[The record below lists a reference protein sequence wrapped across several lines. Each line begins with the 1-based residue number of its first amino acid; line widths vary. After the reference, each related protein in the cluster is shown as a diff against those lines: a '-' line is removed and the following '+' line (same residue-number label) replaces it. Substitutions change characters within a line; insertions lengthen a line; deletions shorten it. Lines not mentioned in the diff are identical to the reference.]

1 MPSSSR
7 LLAIVTSCSVSQSKS
22 QMSDFLTVAEIY
34 RMQYRLIE
42 MFGGR
47 QGVRDQGAVEA
58 AVFRPQT
65 GYYNSIEEE
74 AAALMESLANNHGFL
89 DGNKRIAFT
98 AADVFLR
105 RNGFYIELEGLE
117 GYAFIC
123 GSMDRHEFRFVQV
136 LDWIRQHIKPLDY

>member
-1 MPSSSR
+1 MR
-7 LLAIVTSCSVSQSKS
+7 EY
-22 QMSDFLTVAEIY
+22 LTVAEVY

-42 MFGGR
+42 MFGGLH
-47 QGVRDQGAVEA
+47 GVCDKGAVEA

-74 AAALMESLANNHGFL
+74 AAALMESLGNNPGFL

-105 RNGFYIELEGLE
+105 RNGFYMEVEGLD
-117 GYAFIC
+117 GDAFIY
-123 GSMDRHEFRFVQV
+123 GSLDRHEFRFAQI
-136 LDWIRQHIKPLDY
+136 LDWIRQNVKPLL

>member
-1 MPSSSR
+1 MR
-7 LLAIVTSCSVSQSKS
+7 EY
-22 QMSDFLTVAEIY
+22 LTVAEVY

-42 MFGGR
+42 LFGGLH
-47 QGVRDQGAVEA
+47 GVRDKGAVEA

-74 AAALMESLANNHGFL
+74 AAALMESLGNNHGFL

-105 RNGFYIELEGLE
+105 RNGFYIEVECLDGD
-117 GYAFIC
+117 AFIY
-123 GSMDRHEFRFVQV
+123 GALDRHEFRFAQI
-136 LDWIRQHIKPLDY
+136 LDWIRQNIKPLPLTRPTSSFSSTS